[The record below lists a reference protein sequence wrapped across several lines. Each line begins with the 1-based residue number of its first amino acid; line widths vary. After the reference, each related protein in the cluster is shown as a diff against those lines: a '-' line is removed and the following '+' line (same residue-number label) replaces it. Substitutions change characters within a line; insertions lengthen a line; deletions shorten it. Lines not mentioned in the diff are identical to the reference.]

1 MGTQVK
7 NVQTS
12 LQLPIRISLQ
22 QRILNLL
29 NRIQTC
35 WIKECQICAQRKES
49 RPVCHQYVA
58 LYQPLYM
65 CIKTFKL
72 KKYTLCGGKG
82 LKCLSHLNIGRTK
95 NCQNAWSHLNK
106 TSAGA
111 QQQLRQQLSLVQTW
125 YWGPPLAIVECSI
138 NYLNIYY
145 FKSSSFSSS
154 RLCFLKWCGIC
165 TNRK

>member
-1 MGTQVK
+1 MTEEEGENK
-7 NVQTS
+7 TS
-12 LQLPIRISLQ
+12 I
-22 QRILNLL
+22 N
-29 NRIQTC
+29 
-35 WIKECQICAQRKES
+35 CAQRKES

-95 NCQNAWSHLNK
+95 NCPNAWSHLNK

-111 QQQLRQQLSLVQTW
+111 QQRLRQQLSLVQTW

-145 FKSSSFSSS
+145 FKLSSFSSS
-154 RLCFLKWCGIC
+154 RLCFLKWYGIC
-165 TNRK
+165 TNRKYNSFHVLIY